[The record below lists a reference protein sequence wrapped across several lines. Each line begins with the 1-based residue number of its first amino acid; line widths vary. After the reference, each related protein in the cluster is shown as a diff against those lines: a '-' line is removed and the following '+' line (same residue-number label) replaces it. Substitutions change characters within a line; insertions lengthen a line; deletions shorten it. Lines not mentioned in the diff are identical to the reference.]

1 MDVTAGSKIP
11 GSKNRSRRPTG
22 DGRRWLVGA
31 GLGGLLLIAA
41 ACGSSGAAPAPSTQG
56 TTVPVAHTTGVVTV
70 ATAKVG
76 ALGTVLVDQR
86 GMTLYRFTPDGTG
99 KTTCTGA
106 CAAAWPPFTVPSGS
120 RLSAGAGVPRSA
132 LGTIVRPGGGRQ
144 VTFKGLPL
152 YRFSGDTKAG
162 QAKGQGVA
170 GTWFVVPPSGA
181 PAVQPHTVPP
191 ATTPAT
197 APATAPPATAPPAT
211 APPTMAPPATAPP
224 ATAPPA
230 TAPPATAPP
239 ATAPP
244 ATTPPTTAG
253 GGYGY

>member
-11 GSKNRSRRPTG
+11 GTKNRSRRRTG
-22 DGRRWLVGA
+22 DGRRWLAGA
-31 GLGGLLLIAA
+31 GLGGLLLVAA
-41 ACGSSGAAPAPSTQG
+41 ACGSSGAAPAPTTKG

-70 ATAKVG
+70 ASAKVG

-86 GMTLYRFTPDGTG
+86 GMTLYRFTPDGTT

-106 CAAAWPPFTVPSGS
+106 CAAAWPPLTVPSGS

-152 YRFSGDTKAG
+152 YRFSGDTTAG

-170 GTWFVVPPSGA
+170 GTWFVVSPSGA
-181 PAVQPHTVPP
+181 PAVQPHTAPA

-197 APATAPPATAPPAT
+197 APPATAPSATAPPATAPPAT
-211 APPTMAPPATAPP
+211 TPPTM
-224 ATAPPA
+224 APPA